1 MVKAVFDTNILI
13 DYLNGITA
21 AQDEILRYRERAVS
35 IVTWM
40 EVMVGTTPETE
51 AGTHAFLGTF
61 EILLLTD
68 LVAEE
73 AVALRRTHR
82 IRLPDAVIWASALT
96 SASLLVTRNSR
107 DFPADRPEVR
117 IPYVL

>member
-13 DYLNGITA
+13 DYLNGIPA
-21 AQDEILRYRERAVS
+21 ARDEILRYRERAVS

-40 EVMVGTTPETE
+40 EVMVGTTPQTE
-51 AGTHAFLGTF
+51 AGTRAFLGTF
-61 EILLLTD
+61 EVLPLTD

-73 AVALRRTHR
+73 AVALRRMHR

-107 DFPADRPEVR
+107 DFPPDRPEVR